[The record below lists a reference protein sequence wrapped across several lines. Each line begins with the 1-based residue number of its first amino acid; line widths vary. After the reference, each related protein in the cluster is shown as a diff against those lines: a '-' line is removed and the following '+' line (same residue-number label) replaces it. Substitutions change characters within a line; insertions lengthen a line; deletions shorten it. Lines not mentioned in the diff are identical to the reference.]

1 MSMAKKREK
10 LKLLS
15 SFCPAAGQE
24 VLLCFMLLKGSLC
37 LVSLTFKKISLVQK
51 KINKSGKYGLT

>member
-37 LVSLTFKKISLVQK
+37 LVSLTFKKISLV
-51 KINKSGKYGLT
+51 